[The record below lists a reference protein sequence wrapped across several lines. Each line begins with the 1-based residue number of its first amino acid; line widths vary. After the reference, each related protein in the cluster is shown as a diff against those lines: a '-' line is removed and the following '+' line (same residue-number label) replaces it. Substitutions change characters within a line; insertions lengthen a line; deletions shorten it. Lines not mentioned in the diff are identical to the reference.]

1 PVATARVDEA
11 PGQATVPRL
20 EYEDGD
26 PADRDVDDPDSDED
40 GDDGADG
47 DLVAAGTDGATDV
60 GTRRSLADL
69 DEEELSWHR
78 VWFEERPR
86 LPEAAP
92 APVQVTGLGEGPDLA
107 RRRARAWQLMS
118 RLDAALAAGREPSN
132 AVALAALLVPFMPE
146 DAARQNEQAA
156 IYDLSQPLVSQLHV
170 TRRDSERLRYLL
182 TAQRR
187 ILQAQRRGAKP
198 ELFGG
203 REFVEDA
210 QELAVL
216 LGAGPLVKAGAAR
229 SLEGQSAPVAQVE
242 EGAEAAEGSTDGLT
256 NGLANGLAD
265 GLADGLANG
274 LANGEESSAEGEE
287 SEDSQ
292 TDESDESGEPRKR
305 RRRRRGGR
313 RHRSSRPASRSWRG
327 A

>member
-1 PVATARVDEA
+1 
-11 PGQATVPRL
+11 
-20 EYEDGD
+20 
-26 PADRDVDDPDSDED
+26 
-40 GDDGADG
+40 
-47 DLVAAGTDGATDV
+47 
-60 GTRRSLADL
+60 
-69 DEEELSWHR
+69 
-78 VWFEERPR
+78 
-86 LPEAAP
+86 
-92 APVQVTGLGEGPDLA
+92 
-107 RRRARAWQLMS
+107 MS